1 MRPSLQNLSW
11 HEFPTEVCQVISIE
25 FLSFFLAVKV
35 KRIQKINGKR
45 PYNKKLCCYFCG
57 KISRHRIQKHLENRH
72 KNEIMVAQASAK
84 NSKKERDR
92 LFNKLKNLGNFKFNT
107 EVLKGGDG
115 DLIVCRRPSKETLT
129 SFDYLP
135 CIHCY
140 GFFSR
145 KELWRHTGKCSSND
159 TKFKDQQGIIAR
171 SKFLLAGGTH
181 FCAENEGFKEC
192 LPNELKETVFLKI
205 RQDEVYT
212 ALVDDPLIIQF
223 GLVLI
228 KQLGPRRTNY
238 VSQRM
243 RQLARL
249 KTKVNALLNV
259 ENDLHCYITPK
270 YFDTVVKAVQD
281 LAGYHQNE
289 QKIYV
294 FSTPSLALNLGHSL
308 VKIAEIRRGNAIRQM
323 NDLMKKE
330 CDGYLEIHS
339 SDWAPAVSSVALATL
354 QTNKFNKPLALP
366 ITSDLVLLKNH
377 LDEQIREMTVD
388 LEKQRDNVT
397 FWKKLAGAAMTRII
411 LFNKRRSSE
420 VSKLLCT
427 SYVNRQNWS
436 ATMNQEIASG
446 LKPMERILLK
456 RYDFFF

>member
-1 MRPSLQNLSW
+1 
-11 HEFPTEVCQVISIE
+11 
-25 FLSFFLAVKV
+25 
-35 KRIQKINGKR
+35 
-45 PYNKKLCCYFCG
+45 
-57 KISRHRIQKHLENRH
+57 
-72 KNEIMVAQASAK
+72 MVAQACAK

-92 LFNKLKNLGNFKFNT
+92 LFNKLKNLGNFKYNI
-107 EVLKGGDG
+107 EVLKGGSG

-129 SFDYLP
+129 SLDFLP
-135 CIHCY
+135 CIYCY
-140 GFFSR
+140 GFFSK
-145 KELWRHTGKCSSND
+145 KELWRHTGKCSSKD
-159 TKFKDQQGIIAR
+159 TKLKDQKGIIAR
-171 SKFLLAGGTH
+171 SRFLLAGGIN
-181 FCAENEGFKEC
+181 FCAEEEGFKEP
-192 LPNELKETVFLKI
+192 LPEELKETVFLKM

-223 GLVLI
+223 GRVLI

-243 RQLARL
+243 RQLGRL
-249 KTKVNALLNV
+249 KTKVNDLLKV
-259 ENDLHCYITPK
+259 ENDLHSYISPK

-289 QKIYV
+289 HKIYV

-308 VKIAEIRRGNAIRQM
+308 VKIAEIRRGNAIRKM
-323 NDLMKKE
+323 DDMMKKE

-377 LDEQIREMTVD
+377 LDEQIREFTAD

-397 FWKKLAGAAMTRII
+397 LWKKLAGSTMTRII

-420 VSKLLCT
+420 VSKLLSA
-427 SYVNRQNWS
+427 SYENRQNW
-436 ATMNQEIASG
+436 AKTMNEEIASG
-446 LKPMERILLK
+446 LKPMERILMK
-456 RYDFFF
+456 RYE